1 MLVQFTYYQ
10 FRMAEWGIINL
21 LLLLKK
27 FNFLHVRIQ
36 LGKNSKDIFGTF
48 PIMKSQIY
56 TAIVSGLMQ
65 VNYILSG
72 RLKAPRSVATLN

>member
-1 MLVQFTYYQ
+1 
-10 FRMAEWGIINL
+10 MAEWGIINL

-36 LGKNSKDIFGTF
+36 LEKNSKYIFGTF

-56 TAIVSGLMQ
+56 TPSVSDLIQ
-65 VNYILSG
+65 VNYIMLP
-72 RLKAPRSVATLN
+72 RFKAPRSVVTLN